1 MAMSEECYL
10 IAAKRTPVVPRGGA
24 LAHLTLHELAS
35 PVIQSLF
42 QTTGIEPAN
51 VDELIAGNALG
62 AGGNPA
68 RVIALAS
75 GLNESVA
82 GLSIDRQCCSGLD
95 AIMLGK
101 DMINAGRASVVI
113 AGGVESYSQRPLRYS
128 MTDNST
134 DPQPYDQPPFTP
146 WPERDPDMA
155 EAASV
160 LAIELGISFD
170 EQNQWAIHSHEKARA
185 AMQSMQTE
193 MIQLAGVN
201 TDSFTRTLSAR
212 VCQRANRIH
221 GSISVANAAVAA
233 DAAAFCLL
241 VSTSVANTI
250 AVPAMLVAAGT
261 CIGANPE
268 LPGLAPVTAIESAL
282 KLEGIQAADL
292 DCVEIMEAYAVQAM
306 ACIQQT
312 GIEESI
318 CNRGGG
324 ALARGHPIGA
334 SGAVLLT
341 RLFTEL
347 SHRPGTGMAAIAAAG
362 GLGSAL
368 ILKNG

>member
-1 MAMSEECYL
+1 MSEDCYL

-24 LAHLTLHELAS
+24 LSHLKLHELAA

-42 QTTGIEPAN
+42 DRSGIKPAK

-68 RVIALAS
+68 RIIALAS

-128 MTDNST
+128 VTNNST
-134 DPQPYDQPPFTP
+134 EPQPYDQPPFTP

-155 EAASV
+155 AAADA
-160 LAIELGISFD
+160 LAVESGISFD

-193 MIQLAGVN
+193 MVPLAGVHS
-201 TDSFTRTLSAR
+201 DSFTRTLSAR

-241 VSTSVANTI
+241 VSKSVADAI
-250 AVPAMLVAAGT
+250 GVPAVLVAAGT

-268 LPGLAPVTAIESAL
+268 LPGLAPVAAIESAL
-282 KLEGIQAADL
+282 KLEGIKTAEL
-292 DCVEIMEAYAVQAM
+292 DCVEIMEAYAAQAI

-312 GIEESI
+312 GIDPSI

-347 SHRPGTGMAAIAAAG
+347 CHRPGTGMAAIAAAG

-368 ILKNG
+368 ILKNS